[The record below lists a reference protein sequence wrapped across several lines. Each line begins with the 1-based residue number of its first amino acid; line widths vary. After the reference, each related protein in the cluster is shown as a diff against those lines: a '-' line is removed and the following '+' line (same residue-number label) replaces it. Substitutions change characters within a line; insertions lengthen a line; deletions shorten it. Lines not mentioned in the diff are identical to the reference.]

1 MTQVQ
6 PTFKGCSLYKDMNT
20 RSQGLLGTISEGY
33 PLHRKFFFSKWLYR
47 FTYLPAED
55 YSSIFS
61 TSLPTLIVFCLFE
74 DSHSSG
80 CEWHFIVVLVC
91 ISLITNDVEHH
102 FISQLLICIIS
113 LVKCQFKYFSCFSL
127 DCLTYYWIIRCFHL
141 WIISWYHI

>member
-33 PLHRKFFFSKWLYR
+33 PLHRKFFFPNGYTVLHTCQQKI
-47 FTYLPAED
+47 TVP
-55 YSSIFS
+55 FS
-61 TSLPTLIVFCLFE
+61 PHPYQHCFLFE

-80 CEWHFIVVLVC
+80 CEWHFIVVLAC